1 MSILSFSSPANVYSV
16 NKAEMEAMRF
26 SLQEARRLNLQN
38 ILVEGDSLGSNRWA
52 PWSFADI
59 VEEVSDIGNAL
70 VASYSHVKRS
80 ANRAANLLGK
90 ELIAKTWL

>member
-52 PWSFADI
+52 PWSLADI

-80 ANRAANLLGK
+80 ANRAANPLGK
-90 ELIAKTWL
+90 KLIAKTWL